1 MTLLYRLH
9 DEILMEASPEMWVEV
24 EKAVN
29 NWLSVGD
36 ARLDRELT
44 GFANAIRAHLQH
56 VTPETA
62 KHKNLDLA

>member
-9 DEILMEASPEMWVEV
+9 DEILMEASPEMWTEV

-36 ARLDRELT
+36 TQLDRELE

-56 VTPETA
+56 LRPAPLKTA
-62 KHKNLDLA
+62 NLDLV